1 MSILALAGL
10 GAYSV
15 GSWTWRAAPGSWPVL
30 SPGPGLAT
38 STATHDPDNWRLTHS
53 WSRQLILDL
62 FLTQKIDVGSTDPDN
77 WCWIYSYLRQLMFD
91 LLLFHT
97 VISII
102 LSDSYIYYL
111 KVTATRDWKSEKKYG
126 KYGVTNKLSDQW
138 TYGAIKKQWS
148 DQWTYELTNEH
159 MKWPMNIWSDQWTNI
174 WSDQWTYEVTNKP
187 VVWYLIFNEFIV
199 NETGLKPPDSYTVY
213 FCNTVQS
220 IVARAFIREC
230 GASV

>member
-15 GSWTWRAAPGSWPVL
+15 DSWTWRAAPGSWPVL

-38 STATHDPDNWRLTHS
+38 SAATHDPDNWRLAHS

-111 KVTATRDWKSEKKYG
+111 KVTATRDWKSEKNTEHMEWPINWVTSEHMEQSKNN
-126 KYGVTNKLSDQW
+126 GV
-138 TYGAIKKQWS
+138 
-148 DQWTYELTNEH
+148 TNEH
-159 MKWPMNIWSDQWTNI
+159 MSWPMNIWSGQWTNI

-187 VVWYLIFNEFIV
+187 LVWYLIFNEFIV

-230 GASV
+230 GLSV